1 MSDDLNAEQQ
11 RAPGF
16 WRKLVQ
22 ALEGMDESY
31 VDSLETRIHALEV
44 EVARLGALE
53 RRRSNFST
61 PDSTWR
67 G

>member
-1 MSDDLNAEQQ
+1 MSDDPNAKKQ

-53 RRRSNFST
+53 RRGSSFSA
-61 PDSTWR
+61 PDST
-67 G
+67 